1 MEAVEQVGRERPG
14 DRRALQSVSVQFF
27 ANGVVYASFIPE
39 LPEIRDRVGIS
50 IGGLGLV
57 LTLASISG
65 LIGSL
70 LTGRVIARFGTR
82 NVVIVGTILSI
93 GSLPIVGFA
102 TTPAML
108 IVGLVGLLFFDVF
121 IDVAMN
127 VQGSELSARRRVP
140 VMNRLHG
147 LWSLGTVSGGIVT
160 VLVNRADVSVQAH
173 LAVVA
178 MALLAVSLFVVPGLL
193 RVDEPHHP
201 EPIEPAYR
209 WAVPIGEG
217 LHGTEVMATAEV
229 ERAIRRRRFGPAAI
243 VLGLGG
249 ATAMMLEVGNGDWAA
264 FRLSVDFGSSAGVAS
279 AAFLLM
285 TVGMTVGRLGG
296 DWVQVRIGSMQLRR
310 LGVTVAGIGSIL
322 ATLVPVEAV
331 SLVGFLVAG
340 LGTSVLFP
348 QLYDQA
354 ARLPGPPGSGFAA
367 MLVGQRSTGII
378 VPLVIGGLANTE
390 LFGVGQAMAVV
401 LIPAAI
407 VGLAITYIRLPPPP
421 LEHSR
426 DLPARRGLTHCWK
439 KLPAALFIRS
449 DGLYSPRMRVH
460 LDAEKCQ
467 GHNRCYALAPELFD
481 VDDYGQAVL
490 LIEDDVPSDLE
501 DKARLA
507 ASNCPEYAITIT
519 D

>member
-1 MEAVEQVGRERPG
+1 MDDTAPDGAPARRERPG

-27 ANGVVYASFIPE
+27 ANGVVYSSFIPE

-65 LIGSL
+65 LVGSL

-82 NVVIVGTILSI
+82 KVVIVGTILSI

-108 IVGLVGLLFFDVF
+108 VFGLVGLLFFDVF

-127 VQGSELSARRRVP
+127 VQGSELSARRRTP

-147 LWSLGTVSGGIVT
+147 LWSLGTVFGGIVT
-160 VLVNRADVSVQAH
+160 VLVNRADISVQVH
-173 LAVVA
+173 LAVVSI
-178 MALLAVSLFVVPGLL
+178 ALLAASMFVVPGLL

-201 EPIEPAYR
+201 EPVEPAE
-209 WAVPIGEG
+209 PIGEG
-217 LHGTEVMATAEV
+217 LHGSEVMATDEV
-229 ERAIRRRRFGPAAI
+229 AAAIRGRRFGPAAVI
-243 VLGLGG
+243 LGLGG
-249 ATAMMLEVGNGDWAA
+249 ATAMALEVGNGDWAA
-264 FRLSVDFGSSAGVAS
+264 FRLSVDFDSSAGVAS

-285 TVGMTVGRLGG
+285 TIGMTIGRLGG
-296 DWVQVRIGSMQLRR
+296 DWVQVRVGSMQLRR
-310 LGVTVAGIGSIL
+310 LGVTVAGVGSVL

-367 MLVGQRSTGII
+367 MLIGQRSTGII
-378 VPLVIGGLANTE
+378 VPLVIGSLANTAA
-390 LFGVGQAMAVV
+390 FGVGDAMAVV
-401 LIPAAI
+401 LVPAAI
-407 VGLAITYIRLPPPP
+407 VGLAITYVRLRPPG
-421 LEHSR
+421 R
-426 DLPARRGLTHCWK
+426 TAD
-439 KLPAALFIRS
+439 
-449 DGLYSPRMRVH
+449 
-460 LDAEKCQ
+460 
-467 GHNRCYALAPELFD
+467 
-481 VDDYGQAVL
+481 
-490 LIEDDVPSDLE
+490 
-501 DKARLA
+501 
-507 ASNCPEYAITIT
+507 
-519 D
+519 

>member
-82 NVVIVGTILSI
+82 TVVIVGTILSI

-102 TTPAML
+102 TTPGML

-178 MALLAVSLFVVPGLL
+178 VALLAVSLFVVPGLL

-201 EPIEPAYR
+201 EPIDAELAEPS
-209 WAVPIGEG
+209 VPIGEG
-217 LHGTEVMATAEV
+217 LHGSEVMATEEV

-310 LGVTVAGIGSIL
+310 LGVAVAGIGSIL
-322 ATLVPVEAV
+322 ATLIPVEGV

-367 MLVGQRSTGII
+367 MLIGQRSTGIV

-407 VGLAITYIRLPPPP
+407 VGLAITYVRLPPPP
-421 LEHSR
+421 
-426 DLPARRGLTHCWK
+426 
-439 KLPAALFIRS
+439 
-449 DGLYSPRMRVH
+449 PRTPIV
-460 LDAEKCQ
+460 
-467 GHNRCYALAPELFD
+467 
-481 VDDYGQAVL
+481 
-490 LIEDDVPSDLE
+490 
-501 DKARLA
+501 
-507 ASNCPEYAITIT
+507 T

>member
-1 MEAVEQVGRERPG
+1 METRAPVGRERPG

-39 LPEIRDRVGIS
+39 LPEIRERVGIS

-65 LIGSL
+65 LVSSL

-108 IVGLVGLLFFDVF
+108 VVGLVGLLFFDVF

-127 VQGSELSARRRVP
+127 VQGSALSARRRTP

-160 VLVNRADVSVQAH
+160 VLVNRADVSVQVH

-178 MALLAVSLFVVPGLL
+178 VALLAAALFVVPGLL
-193 RVDEPHHP
+193 RVDEPHHV
-201 EPIEPAYR
+201 EPAGLG
-209 WAVPIGEG
+209 PIGEG
-217 LHGTEVMATAEV
+217 LHGSEVMATAEV
-229 ERAIRRRRFGPAAI
+229 ERAIRRRCFGPAAL

-264 FRLSVDFGSSAGVAS
+264 FRLSIDFDSSAGVAS

-285 TVGMTVGRLGG
+285 TIGMTIGRLGG
-296 DWVQVRIGSMQLRR
+296 DWVQVRVGSMSLRR
-310 LGVTVAGIGSIL
+310 LGVTIAGIGSIL
-322 ATLVPVEAV
+322 ATLIPVEAV

-367 MLVGQRSTGII
+367 MLIGQRSTGII
-378 VPLVIGGLANTE
+378 VPIVIGSLANTAR
-390 LFGVGQAMAVV
+390 FGVGQAMAVV
-401 LIPAAI
+401 LVPAAI
-407 VGLAITYIRLPPPP
+407 VGLAITYVRLPPP
-421 LEHSR
+421 
-426 DLPARRGLTHCWK
+426 
-439 KLPAALFIRS
+439 RS
-449 DGLYSPRMRVH
+449 
-460 LDAEKCQ
+460 
-467 GHNRCYALAPELFD
+467 N
-481 VDDYGQAVL
+481 
-490 LIEDDVPSDLE
+490 VPST
-501 DKARLA
+501 AGA
-507 ASNCPEYAITIT
+507 AA

>member
-70 LTGRVIARFGTR
+70 LTGPVIARFGTR
-82 NVVIVGTILSI
+82 NVVIAGTILSI

-102 TTPAML
+102 TTPGML

-127 VQGSELSARRRVP
+127 VQGSELSARRRMP

-160 VLVNRADVSVQAH
+160 VLVNRADVSVQVH

-178 MALLAVSLFVVPGLL
+178 VALLAVAMFVVPGLL

-201 EPIEPAYR
+201 EPSDAELAEPS
-209 WAVPIGEG
+209 VPIGEG
-217 LHGTEVMATAEV
+217 LHGSEVMATEEV

-285 TVGMTVGRLGG
+285 TIGMTVGRLGG

-310 LGVTVAGIGSIL
+310 LGVAVAGIGSIL
-322 ATLVPVEAV
+322 ATLIPVEGV

-367 MLVGQRSTGII
+367 MLIGQRSTGIV

-407 VGLAITYIRLPPPP
+407 VGLAITYVRLPPP
-421 LEHSR
+421 
-426 DLPARRGLTHCWK
+426 LPRTPIVA
-439 KLPAALFIRS
+439 
-449 DGLYSPRMRVH
+449 D
-460 LDAEKCQ
+460 
-467 GHNRCYALAPELFD
+467 
-481 VDDYGQAVL
+481 
-490 LIEDDVPSDLE
+490 
-501 DKARLA
+501 
-507 ASNCPEYAITIT
+507 
-519 D
+519 

>member
-1 MEAVEQVGRERPG
+1 
-14 DRRALQSVSVQFF
+14 
-27 ANGVVYASFIPE
+27 
-39 LPEIRDRVGIS
+39 
-50 IGGLGLV
+50 
-57 LTLASISG
+57 
-65 LIGSL
+65 
-70 LTGRVIARFGTR
+70 
-82 NVVIVGTILSI
+82 VVIVGTILSI

-102 TTPAML
+102 TTPGML

-127 VQGSELSARRRVP
+127 VQGSELSARRRIP

-160 VLVNRADVSVQAH
+160 VLVNRAGVSVQAH

-178 MALLAVSLFVVPGLL
+178 VALLAVSLFVVPGLL

-201 EPIEPAYR
+201 ESIEPV
-209 WAVPIGEG
+209 VPIGEG
-217 LHGTEVMATAEV
+217 LHGSEVMATAEV

-264 FRLSVDFGSSAGVAS
+264 FRLSVDFGSSPGVAS

-296 DWVQVRIGSMQLRR
+296 DWVQVRVGSMPLRR

-367 MLVGQRSTGII
+367 MLVGQRSSGIVI
-378 VPLVIGGLANTE
+378 PLVIGSLANTA
-390 LFGVGQAMAVV
+390 LFGVGGAMAVV
-401 LIPAAI
+401 LVPAAI
-407 VGLAITYIRLPPPP
+407 VGLAITYVHLPPPR
-421 LEHSR
+421 SGN
-426 DLPARRGLTHCWK
+426 GLNT
-439 KLPAALFIRS
+439 PPVA
-449 DGLYSPRMRVH
+449 D
-460 LDAEKCQ
+460 
-467 GHNRCYALAPELFD
+467 
-481 VDDYGQAVL
+481 
-490 LIEDDVPSDLE
+490 
-501 DKARLA
+501 
-507 ASNCPEYAITIT
+507 
-519 D
+519 

>member
-82 NVVIVGTILSI
+82 NVVIAGTLLSI
-93 GSLPIVGFA
+93 GSLPVVGFA
-102 TTPAML
+102 TTPAVL
-108 IVGLVGLLFFDVF
+108 VVGLVGLLFFDVF

-127 VQGSELSARRRVP
+127 VQGSELSARRRTP

-160 VLVNRADVSVQAH
+160 VLVNRADVSVQVH

-178 MALLAVSLFVVPGLL
+178 VALLAASMFVVPGLL

-201 EPIEPAYR
+201 LSIESGPAEPIA
-209 WAVPIGEG
+209 AVPMGEG
-217 LHGTEVMATAEV
+217 LHGTEVMATEEV
-229 ERAIRRRRFGPAAI
+229 ERAIRRRRFGPAAV

-264 FRLSVDFGSSAGVAS
+264 FRLSVDFDSSAGVAS

-285 TVGMTVGRLGG
+285 TIGMTVGRLGG
-296 DWVQVRIGSMQLRR
+296 DWVQVRIGSMALRR
-310 LGVTVAGIGSIL
+310 LGVAVAGVGSIL
-322 ATLVPVEAV
+322 ATLIPIEGV
-331 SLVGFLVAG
+331 SLLGFLVAG

-367 MLVGQRSTGII
+367 MLIGQRSTGIV
-378 VPLVIGGLANTE
+378 VPLVIGSLANTE

-407 VGLAITYIRLPPPP
+407 VGLAITYVRLPPSPP
-421 LEHSR
+421 SI
-426 DLPARRGLTHCWK
+426 LT
-439 KLPAALFIRS
+439 AM
-449 DGLYSPRMRVH
+449 D
-460 LDAEKCQ
+460 
-467 GHNRCYALAPELFD
+467 
-481 VDDYGQAVL
+481 
-490 LIEDDVPSDLE
+490 
-501 DKARLA
+501 
-507 ASNCPEYAITIT
+507 
-519 D
+519 

>member
-1 MEAVEQVGRERPG
+1 MDALAPVGRERPG

-82 NVVIVGTILSI
+82 NVVIVGTVLSV

-102 TTPAML
+102 TTPGML
-108 IVGLVGLLFFDVF
+108 VVGLIGLLFFDVF

-160 VLVNRADVSVQAH
+160 VLVNRADVSVQVH

-178 MALLAVSLFVVPGLL
+178 VALLAVAMFVVPGLL

-201 EPIEPAYR
+201 ETVEPGEP
-209 WAVPIGEG
+209 VGEG
-217 LHGTEVMATAEV
+217 LHGSEVMATAEV

-264 FRLSVDFGSSAGVAS
+264 FRLSVDFDSSAGVAS

-285 TVGMTVGRLGG
+285 TIGMTVGRLGG
-296 DWVQVRIGSMQLRR
+296 DWVQVRVGSMPLRR

-322 ATLVPVEAV
+322 ATLIPVEAV
-331 SLVGFLVAG
+331 SLLGFLVAG

-367 MLVGQRSTGII
+367 MLIGQRSTGII
-378 VPLVIGGLANTE
+378 VPIVIGSLANTAR
-390 LFGVGQAMAVV
+390 FGVGQAMAVV

-407 VGLAITYIRLPPPP
+407 VGLAITYVRLPTP
-421 LEHSR
+421 
-426 DLPARRGLTHCWK
+426 
-439 KLPAALFIRS
+439 RS
-449 DGLYSPRMRVH
+449 NTSSGTR
-460 LDAEKCQ
+460 
-467 GHNRCYALAPELFD
+467 
-481 VDDYGQAVL
+481 AVA
-490 LIEDDVPSDLE
+490 D
-501 DKARLA
+501 
-507 ASNCPEYAITIT
+507 
-519 D
+519 

>member
-1 MEAVEQVGRERPG
+1 METRTPVGRERPG

-82 NVVIVGTILSI
+82 NVVIVGTVLSV

-108 IVGLVGLLFFDVF
+108 VVGLVGLLFFDVF

-160 VLVNRADVSVQAH
+160 VLVNRADVSVQVH

-178 MALLAVSLFVVPGLL
+178 VALLAVAMFVVPGLL
-193 RVDEPHHP
+193 RTDEPHHP
-201 EPIEPAYR
+201 ETVETEEPV
-209 WAVPIGEG
+209 AVPVGAMPVGEG
-217 LHGTEVMATAEV
+217 LHGSEVMPTPEV
-229 ERAIRRRRFGPAAI
+229 ERAVRRRRFGPAAI

-249 ATAMMLEVGNGDWAA
+249 ATAMILEVGNGDWAA
-264 FRLSVDFGSSAGVAS
+264 FRLSVDFDSSDGVAS

-285 TVGMTVGRLGG
+285 TIGMTVGRLGG

-310 LGVTVAGIGSIL
+310 LGVSIAGIGSIL

-331 SLVGFLVAG
+331 SLLGFLVAG

-367 MLVGQRSTGII
+367 MLIGQRSTGIV
-378 VPLVIGGLANTE
+378 VPIVIGSLANTAQ
-390 LFGVGQAMAVV
+390 FSVGQAMAVV

-407 VGLAITYIRLPPPP
+407 VGLAITYVRLPPPP
-421 LEHSR
+421 
-426 DLPARRGLTHCWK
+426 
-439 KLPAALFIRS
+439 
-449 DGLYSPRMRVH
+449 SPQRV
-460 LDAEKCQ
+460 A
-467 GHNRCYALAPELFD
+467 
-481 VDDYGQAVL
+481 
-490 LIEDDVPSDLE
+490 
-501 DKARLA
+501 
-507 ASNCPEYAITIT
+507 T

>member
-1 MEAVEQVGRERPG
+1 METRTPVGRERPG

-70 LTGRVIARFGTR
+70 LTGPVIARFGTR
-82 NVVIVGTILSI
+82 NVVIAGTILSI
-93 GSLPIVGFA
+93 GSLPVVGFA

-108 IVGLVGLLFFDVF
+108 VVGLVGLLFFDVF

-127 VQGSELSARRRVP
+127 VQGSELSARRRMP

-160 VLVNRADVSVQAH
+160 VLVNRADVSVQVH

-178 MALLAVSLFVVPGLL
+178 VALLAVAMFVVPGLL

-201 EPIEPAYR
+201 DPIESSP
-209 WAVPIGEG
+209 AVPIGEG
-217 LHGTEVMATAEV
+217 LHGTEVMATEEV
-229 ERAIRRRRFGPAAI
+229 ERAIRRRRFGPAAV

-285 TVGMTVGRLGG
+285 TIGMTVGRLGG
-296 DWVQVRIGSMQLRR
+296 DWVQVRVGSMPLRR
-310 LGVTVAGIGSIL
+310 LGVAIAGVGSIL
-322 ATLVPVEAV
+322 ATLVPIEAV

-367 MLVGQRSTGII
+367 MLIGQRSTGIV
-378 VPLVIGGLANTE
+378 VPLVIGSLANTE
-390 LFGVGQAMAVV
+390 LFSVGQAMAVV

-407 VGLAITYIRLPPPP
+407 VGLAITYVRLPPPP
-421 LEHSR
+421 PSILI
-426 DLPARRGLTHCWK
+426 PA
-439 KLPAALFIRS
+439 
-449 DGLYSPRMRVH
+449 D
-460 LDAEKCQ
+460 
-467 GHNRCYALAPELFD
+467 
-481 VDDYGQAVL
+481 
-490 LIEDDVPSDLE
+490 
-501 DKARLA
+501 
-507 ASNCPEYAITIT
+507 
-519 D
+519 

>member
-1 MEAVEQVGRERPG
+1 MDARAPVGRERPG

-82 NVVIVGTILSI
+82 NVVIVGTVLSV

-102 TTPAML
+102 TTPGML
-108 IVGLVGLLFFDVF
+108 VVGLIGLLFFDVF

-160 VLVNRADVSVQAH
+160 VLVNRADVSVQVH

-178 MALLAVSLFVVPGLL
+178 VALLAVAMFVVPGLL

-201 EPIEPAYR
+201 ETVEPVGAE
-209 WAVPIGEG
+209 PIGEG
-217 LHGTEVMATAEV
+217 LHGSEVMATAEV

-264 FRLSVDFGSSAGVAS
+264 FRLSVDFDSSAGVAS

-285 TVGMTVGRLGG
+285 TIGMTVGRLGG
-296 DWVQVRIGSMQLRR
+296 DWVQVRVGSMPLRR

-322 ATLVPVEAV
+322 ATLIPVEAV
-331 SLVGFLVAG
+331 SLLGFLVAG

-367 MLVGQRSTGII
+367 MLIGQRSTGII
-378 VPLVIGGLANTE
+378 VPIVIGSLANTAR
-390 LFGVGQAMAVV
+390 FGVGQAMAVV

-407 VGLAITYIRLPPPP
+407 VGLAITYVRLPTP
-421 LEHSR
+421 
-426 DLPARRGLTHCWK
+426 
-439 KLPAALFIRS
+439 RS
-449 DGLYSPRMRVH
+449 NTPSGTR
-460 LDAEKCQ
+460 
-467 GHNRCYALAPELFD
+467 
-481 VDDYGQAVL
+481 AVA
-490 LIEDDVPSDLE
+490 D
-501 DKARLA
+501 
-507 ASNCPEYAITIT
+507 
-519 D
+519 